1 MMLESEYEWKLI
13 EQEIYSVLRIK
24 LKSARII
31 EILIYHNTFQKHPEF
46 FNTKELLNSIITIDC
61 GFEKNH
67 LPVNILNCISEKW

>member
-31 EILIYHNTFQKHPEF
+31 EILIYHNTFRKHPEF